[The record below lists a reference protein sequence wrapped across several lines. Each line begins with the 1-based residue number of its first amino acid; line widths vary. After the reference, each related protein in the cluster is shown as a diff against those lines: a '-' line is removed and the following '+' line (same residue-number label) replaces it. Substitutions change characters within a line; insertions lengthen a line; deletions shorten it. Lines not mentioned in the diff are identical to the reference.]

1 MTDSVFD
8 EMKEVL
14 ALQKKAHIDEG
25 PASYELRLDRLNRL
39 SQMLK
44 KYSDEIVDTIS
55 EDYGTCLL
63 YTSPSPR
70 DCDRS
75 RMPSSA

>member
-25 PASYELRLDRLNRL
+25 PASYELRLDRLNNSLR
-39 SQMLK
+39 
-44 KYSDEIVDTIS
+44 
-55 EDYGTCLL
+55 C
-63 YTSPSPR
+63 
-70 DCDRS
+70 
-75 RMPSSA
+75 